1 MKYIKQGFGLTLGAY
16 LAYITV
22 AALDA
27 ICKKLNETTEKA
39 EETEP
44 EKETKE

>member
-16 LAYITV
+16 LAYIAIV
-22 AALDA
+22 ALDTV
-27 ICKKLNETTEKA
+27 CKKLNETTEKV

-44 EKETKE
+44 EKETEE